1 MSPKVFANAG
11 QSQLIGVCRAL
22 SVFNSMSWII
32 KNGNGIMY
40 FIYIEFFFDQIFK

>member
-22 SVFNSMSWII
+22 SLFNSMSWII
-32 KNGNGIMY
+32 KNGIMY
-40 FIYIEFFFDQIFK
+40 FIYIELFFD